1 MSQFHARGKR
11 DSQHKQSDAMANH
24 DPNQQP
30 DDPNGGN
37 VDSSVPAATA
47 AAALGAVTSGQGKA
61 LATLE
66 PTYGSYLQALPTT
79 RTLSDEEQRAADI
92 RDGIHPTAS
101 AGAELQNGRSLYE
114 LLALLAA
121 VLAFVLVVALAF
133 PWRHFIKTA
142 PREDA
147 LLLHSPLLSESPPA
161 AVKNAMAEIA
171 ALRENGRL
179 NAARDKCAEYLD
191 ALPSQ
196 QHEHMLWLPIWQ
208 QRLELLFLL
217 RQHDRLRQQCG
228 RLRQLVPDAVEAV
241 YYPARLDVDAVPRMD
256 YYIRQD
262 RDYYGKLLAFQ
273 LKKCAGAEAA
283 LAARKPTPAVSNTL
297 KAFRLLMADAMR
309 RLWWTSNFS
318 WEDDNREEAFAMLRR
333 LPEDSRQT
341 LQLRLSLLKDCRQHW
356 RHWWQR
362 NPGSRIVDGRPMT
375 YSNLEQEIELHEQ
388 LLRQRGDR

>member
-1 MSQFHARGKR
+1 
-11 DSQHKQSDAMANH
+11 MA
-24 DPNQQP
+24 DPTPNQQH
-30 DDPNGGN
+30 DQHNGGN
-37 VDSSVPAATA
+37 ADSGMPAMIVPAT
-47 AAALGAVTSGQGKA
+47 LNTPNKQNQAVTP
-61 LATLE
+61 LE

-101 AGAELQNGRSLYE
+101 AGTEQQRGRSLYE

-121 VLAFVLVVALAF
+121 VLTFVLVVALAF

-142 PREDA
+142 PKEDA
-147 LLLHSPLLSESPPA
+147 LLLHSPLLNERPPE
-161 AVKNAMAEIA
+161 AVKNAMAEIT

-196 QHEHMLWLPIWQ
+196 QREHMLWLPVWQ
-208 QRLELLFLL
+208 QQLELLFLL
-217 RQHDRLRQQCG
+217 RQHDRLKQQCG

-241 YYPARLDVDAVPRMD
+241 YYPARLDIDAVPRMD
-256 YYIRQD
+256 YYTRQD
-262 RDYYGKLLAFQ
+262 RNYYGKLLSFQ
-273 LKKCAGAEAA
+273 LKKCASAEAA
-283 LAARKPTPAVSNTL
+283 LATRKPTPAVNNTL

-318 WEDDNREEAFAMLRR
+318 WEDEYREEAFAMLRQV
-333 LPEDSRQT
+333 PEDSRQA
-341 LQLRLSLLKDCRQHW
+341 LRLRLSLLRDCQQHW

-362 NPGSRIVDGRPMT
+362 SPGSRIVDGRPMT
-375 YSNLEQEIELHEQ
+375 YANLEQEIALHEQ
-388 LLRQRGDR
+388 LLRQRGNP